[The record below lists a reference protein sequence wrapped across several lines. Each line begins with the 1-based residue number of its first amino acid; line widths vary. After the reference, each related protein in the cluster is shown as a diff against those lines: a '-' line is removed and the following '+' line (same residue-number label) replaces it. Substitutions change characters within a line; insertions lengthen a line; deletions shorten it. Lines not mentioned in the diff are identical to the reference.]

1 MSVVS
6 GIVGASASKSA
17 SNAQA
22 GAATAA
28 AETSAEATKIAAEA
42 TAAAQRYSTD
52 VAERMYNQTRTDQEP
67 WRQAGVNALAKL
79 GSDPSLVTPYPDQKK
94 FTLADFEADPG
105 YGFRLSEGV
114 NALDKSAAARG
125 SLFSG
130 AQGKALTRYGQ
141 DYGSNE
147 YANAYNRYQAEYQND
162 FNRYQTNQSNQYNRL
177 ANLAGLGQTA
187 NNALQS
193 AGSNYANSAGNYSMN
208 GANMTGNLL
217 MTNAAN
223 SGNAQLAAGNARAS
237 AYQGQGAAVSGAS
250 KAATSLYGDEI
261 KQWGK
266 DAWNWIV
273 A

>member
-6 GIVGASASKSA
+6 GIVGAAASKKS
-17 SNAQA
+17 SQAQA
-22 GAATAA
+22 ASAERA
-28 AETSAEATKIAAEA
+28 AETSAEATKIAADA
-42 TAAAQRYSTD
+42 AAAAQKYSTD
-52 VAERMYNQTRTDQEP
+52 VQADLYKQTRADQEP
-67 WRQAGVNALAKL
+67 WRLAGVNALAKL
-79 GSDPSLVTPYPDQKK
+79 GSDQSLVTPYPEQKK

-105 YGFRLSEGV
+105 YNFRMSEGV

-125 SLFSG
+125 MLFSG
-130 AQGKALTRYGQ
+130 AQGKGITRYGQ

-147 YANAYNRYQAEYQND
+147 YANAYNRYQNEYQNA

-177 ANLAGLGQTA
+177 ANMAGLGQTA
-187 NNALQS
+187 NNALQT
-193 AGSNYANSAGNYSMN
+193 AGSNYANSAGNYAMN

-223 SGNAQLAAGNARAS
+223 SGNAQLMAGQARAS
-237 AYQGQGAAVSGAS
+237 AYQGQGQAASGAA
-250 KAATSLYGDEI
+250 KAVTSLYGDEI